1 MLCIVFLLHFIRE
14 IMQFKGEWIGQYL
27 LYGLVYLWA
36 FSLEHPHSPVLDAPQ
51 LFLLHLPILIVFIQ
65 TTHKP

>member
-1 MLCIVFLLHFIRE
+1 
-14 IMQFKGEWIGQYL
+14 MQFKGEWIGQYL

-51 LFLLHLPILIVFIQ
+51 LF
-65 TTHKP
+65 